1 MTNPINKAKRFKKFR
16 KRNVY
21 EINIFV
27 GLNNSFVDSRCV
39 SPIRLILQN
48 SWNNQYNNNQLPTN
62 SN

>member
-21 EINIFV
+21 EINNFV

-48 SWNNQYNNNQLPTN
+48 SWNNQYNNN
-62 SN
+62 